1 MIFKSLDF
9 LVFLNSI
16 KIFQSS
22 PYNLLNVVDDKALDY
37 LGARM
42 NKDDFKQTLIKQY
55 SEVIEEIIVESESVY
70 RSHIDYT
77 ELDFRVR
84 NLIQAAR
91 VDGLDESVIWDMLEH
106 RVPDYIN
113 YLTGQMKIAA

>member
-1 MIFKSLDF
+1 
-9 LVFLNSI
+9 
-16 KIFQSS
+16 
-22 PYNLLNVVDDKALDY
+22 
-37 LGARM
+37 M